1 MPEPSI
7 LPQPDG
13 PTAPFQLGLIGL
25 ANQGKEHL
33 QAASRSTKVQFVAVC
48 DSNPT
53 LLDEVRAQHP
63 GLACYQAVE
72 QLVADPAVQGIVLA
86 LPHHVYPT
94 YWELLAQSGKP
105 LLKEKPLGRN
115 LDEARAFVEAVET
128 AGGLLWPAIQRR
140 EHPSY
145 VALKRRLTE
154 LSQAPENA
162 PFKIMGMEASLYLGF
177 SRGLTDR
184 SWRGQFTQ
192 AGGGVLLDAGYH
204 LVDLAHYIL
213 GSIELLGASLWLEG
227 YPARPEDLEDEA
239 IVHARGGAAWVRL
252 ACGRHA
258 TKQERVVLET
268 SRGVLEATREGVSF
282 DGVEF
287 FRCERDWQ
295 HAMADQLDV
304 FADAVREGLR
314 NTFVVAEQIP
324 AMAFIERAYGMT
336 RLNLPGGVR

>member
-53 LLDEVRAQHP
+53 LLDELRAQHP

-128 AGGLLWPAIQRR
+128 FGGLLWPAIQRR

-145 VALKRRLTE
+145 VALKRRLLE
-154 LSQAPENA
+154 LGTTAAGSPL
-162 PFKIMGMEASLYLGF
+162 KIRGLEASLYLGLPA
-177 SRGLTDR
+177 GL
-184 SWRGQFTQ
+184 SESGWRGEFQQ

-204 LVDLAHYIL
+204 LVDLAHYVL
-213 GSIELLGASLWLEG
+213 GSLELLGASLWREG
-227 YPARPEDLEDEA
+227 FPARPEDLEDEA
-239 IVHARGGAAWVRL
+239 IVHARGGEAWVRL
-252 ACGRHA
+252 ACGRRGR
-258 TKQERVVLET
+258 KQERVLIET
-268 SRGVLEATREGVSF
+268 NAGVLEATREGVSF

-295 HAMADQLDV
+295 QAMADQLDV
-304 FADAVREGLR
+304 FADAVRQGLR